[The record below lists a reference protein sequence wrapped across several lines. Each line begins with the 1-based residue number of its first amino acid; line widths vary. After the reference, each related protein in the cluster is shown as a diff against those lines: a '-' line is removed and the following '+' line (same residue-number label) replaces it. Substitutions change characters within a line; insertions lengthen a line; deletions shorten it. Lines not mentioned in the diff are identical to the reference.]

1 MLRVKAFA
9 TAAAIMRPAVT
20 RAPAQATAKPRM
32 STPLLPRLLR
42 IAPYFRTA
50 RAGFVAAFIA
60 AVVAAA
66 TEPLVPELLKRLL
79 DDGFGPQRSFPLWHV
94 PVAFIGLFAIRG
106 LAHFV
111 AQYSLAWSAN
121 RGVLTLREA
130 MFDRLLNAAPALYA
144 RHNTSSLT
152 NMLVYEVQSG
162 SQQLVQTTLV
172 IVRDSLTITFLFA
185 SLLWRNWQLTLF
197 IVLLAPAVAL
207 VMRIVSR
214 RLDKLTRAHQA
225 ATDELAYVVEENVLA
240 WRIVRLHGA
249 GAPQG
254 ARFAKHSHWLR
265 RLMIKSATAAATSS
279 PLTQLIAAVSLSAV
293 VVAALWQGGQQGG
306 APLMTVGEFTAYV
319 TAMLMLVAP
328 LKHLSDSMAPLLRG
342 IRALER
348 GIDLIELAPEERG
361 GTHVPEGG
369 RARGAIDLRGVTLA
383 YRDEADAPLALDDV
397 TLSIAAGETVAL
409 VGPSGAG
416 KSSLVNLLP
425 RFFEPTRGSIALDGV
440 PLPQW
445 RLDALRRQFA
455 LVSQDVVLFNDTVAA
470 NVALGEAIDTD
481 RVRDALESAHLLGFV
496 LTLPQG
502 LDTPI
507 GHNGNQLSGG
517 QRQRLAIARAIYK
530 NAPVLILD
538 EATSAL
544 DSESERAVQD
554 ALERLMRGRTTVV
567 IAHRLSTIEHADR
580 VVAMDQGRIVE
591 HGTHAELLK
600 AGGLYAR
607 LHAMQFRSS

>member
-1 MLRVKAFA
+1 
-9 TAAAIMRPAVT
+9 
-20 RAPAQATAKPRM
+20 M
-32 STPLLPRLLR
+32 STPLLQRIAR

-60 AVVAAA
+60 AIVAAA

-79 DDGFGPQRSFPLWHV
+79 DDGFGPARSFPLWHV
-94 PVAFIGLFAIRG
+94 PVAFIGLFALRG
-106 LAHFV
+106 LAAFV

-130 MFDRLLNAAPALYA
+130 MFDRLLNAAPVLYA
-144 RHNTSSLT
+144 KHNTSSLT
-152 NMLVYEVQSG
+152 NMVVYEVQSG
-162 SQQLVQTTLV
+162 AQQLVQTALT
-172 IVRDSLTITFLFA
+172 IVRDSLTITFLVA

-207 VMRIVSR
+207 VMRVVSR
-214 RLDKLTRAHQA
+214 RLDKLTRAHQV

-249 GAPQG
+249 RTTQS
-254 ARFAKHSHWLR
+254 ARFTKNSRWLR

-279 PLTQLIAAVSLSAV
+279 PLTQLIAAVALSAV
-293 VVAALWQGGQQGG
+293 VMAALWQGGQGG
-306 APLMTVGEFTAYV
+306 GPPAMTVGEFTAYV

-342 IRALER
+342 VRALER
-348 GIDLIELAPEERG
+348 GVDLIERAPEERG
-361 GTHVPEGG
+361 GTHEPEGG
-369 RARGAIDLRGVTLA
+369 RARGAIELRGVTLS
-383 YRDEADAPLALDDV
+383 YREEPDAPPALNDV
-397 TLSIAAGETVAL
+397 SLSIAAGETVAL

-425 RFFEPTRGSIALDGV
+425 RFFEPTRGSVLLDGV
-440 PLPQW
+440 ALPDW
-445 RLDALRRQFA
+445 RIDALRRQFA

-470 NVALGEAIDTD
+470 NVALGHEPGDRIDTD
-481 RVRDALESAHLLGFV
+481 RVRAALHSANLLDFV
-496 LTLPQG
+496 LKLPQA

-530 NAPVLILD
+530 DAPVLILD

-554 ALERLMRGRTTVV
+554 ALERLMQGRTTVV

-580 VVAMDQGRIVE
+580 VLAMDQGRIVE
-591 HGTHAELLK
+591 HGTPAQLL
-600 AGGLYAR
+600 ATGGLYAR
-607 LHAMQFRSS
+607 LHGMQFRS

>member
-1 MLRVKAFA
+1 
-9 TAAAIMRPAVT
+9 
-20 RAPAQATAKPRM
+20 M
-32 STPLLPRLLR
+32 STPLLQRLSR

-50 RAGFVAAFIA
+50 RAGFVAAFLA

-66 TEPLVPELLKRLL
+66 TEPLIPELLKRLL

-106 LAHFV
+106 LAGFV

-130 MFDRLLNAAPALYA
+130 MFARLQNAAPALFA
-144 RHNTSSLT
+144 KHNSSTLT

-162 SQQLVQTTLV
+162 SQQLVNIALT
-172 IVRDSLTITFLFA
+172 IVRDSLTIVFLFA

-207 VMRIVSR
+207 VMRIVSK

-249 GAPQG
+249 GPAQS
-254 ARFAKHSHWLR
+254 ARFGKHSQLLR
-265 RLMIKSATAAATSS
+265 RLLIKSATAAATSS
-279 PLTQLIAAVSLSAV
+279 PLTQMIAAVAMSAV
-293 VVAALWQGGQQGG
+293 VVAALWQGGQGG
-306 APLMTVGEFTAYV
+306 VAASAPLMTVGEFTAYV
-319 TAMLMLVAP
+319 TAMLMLVSP
-328 LKHLSDSMAPLLRG
+328 LKHISDSMAPLLRG
-342 IRALER
+342 MRALDR

-361 GTHVPEGG
+361 GSFTPDGG
-369 RARGAIDLRGVTLA
+369 RARGAIELRGVSLR
-383 YRDEADAPLALDDV
+383 YREDAAAPPALDDV

-425 RFFEPTRGSIALDGV
+425 RFFEPTQGSVALDGV
-440 PLPQW
+440 ALPEW
-445 RLDALRRQFA
+445 RVDALRQQFA
-455 LVSQDVVLFNDTVAA
+455 LVSQDVVLFNGTVAA
-470 NVALGEAIDTD
+470 NVALGDRIDTA
-481 RVRDALESAHLLGFV
+481 RVRTALESAHLLGFV

-554 ALERLMRGRTTVV
+554 ALERLMQGRTTVV

-580 VVAMDQGRIVE
+580 VVAMDQGRVVE
-591 HGTHAELLK
+591 QGTHAALLA

>member
-1 MLRVKAFA
+1 
-9 TAAAIMRPAVT
+9 MRPAVSP
-20 RAPAQATAKPRM
+20 RFGGHTAEPRRM
-32 STPLLPRLLR
+32 STPLLPRLSR

-50 RAGFVAAFIA
+50 RVGFVAAFIA
-60 AVVAAA
+60 AVVASA

-106 LAHFV
+106 LAGFV

-130 MFDRLLNAAPALYA
+130 MFERLQNAAPALYA
-144 RHNTSSLT
+144 QHNSSTLT

-162 SQQLVQTTLV
+162 SQQLVQTVLV
-172 IVRDSLTITFLFA
+172 IVRDTLTVSFLFA

-197 IVLLAPAVAL
+197 IALLAPAVAL
-207 VMRIVSR
+207 VMRIVSK
-214 RLDKLTRAHQA
+214 RLDQLTRAHQA

-249 GAPQG
+249 SSAQG

-265 RLMIKSATAAATSS
+265 QLMIKSATAAASSS
-279 PLTQLIAAVSLSAV
+279 PLTQMIAAVAMSAV
-293 VVAALWQGGQQGG
+293 VVAALWQGGQGG
-306 APLMTVGEFTAYV
+306 VAASAPLMTVGEFTAYV
-319 TAMLMLVAP
+319 TAMLMLVSP
-328 LKHLSDSMAPLLRG
+328 LKHLSDSTAPLLRG
-342 IRALER
+342 IRSLER

-361 GTHVPEGG
+361 GVHVPEGG
-369 RARGAIDLRGVTLA
+369 RARGAIELRDVTLS
-383 YRDEADAPLALDDV
+383 YRDEADAPPALDQV
-397 TLSIAAGETVAL
+397 SLSISAGETVAL

-425 RFFEPTRGSIALDGV
+425 RFFEPTRGSVLLDGV
-440 PLPQW
+440 ALPDW
-445 RLDALRRQFA
+445 RIDALRHQFA
-455 LVSQDVVLFNDTVAA
+455 LVSQEVVLFNDTVAA
-470 NVALGEAIDTD
+470 NVALGLKEGETIDTD
-481 RVRDALESAHLLGFV
+481 RVRAALESAHLLGFV
-496 LTLPQG
+496 LTLPRG

-530 NAPVLILD
+530 DAPVLILD

-554 ALERLMRGRTTVV
+554 ALERLMQGRTTVV

-580 VVAMDQGRIVE
+580 VVVMDHGHIVE
-591 HGTHAELLK
+591 HGTHAQLLK
-600 AGGLYAR
+600 ASGLYAR
-607 LHAMQFRSS
+607 LHAMQFRT

>member
-1 MLRVKAFA
+1 
-9 TAAAIMRPAVT
+9 
-20 RAPAQATAKPRM
+20 M
-32 STPLLPRLLR
+32 STPLLQRLSR

-50 RAGFVAAFIA
+50 RVGFVAAFVA

-79 DDGFGPQRSFPLWHV
+79 DDGFGPKRSFPLWHV

-111 AQYSLAWSAN
+111 AQYALSWSAN

-130 MFDRLLNAAPALYA
+130 MFDRLLNAAPTLYTK
-144 RHNTSSLT
+144 HSSSSLT

-162 SQQLVQTTLV
+162 SQQLVQTMLV
-172 IVRDSLTITFLFA
+172 IVRDSLTIAFLFA

-207 VMRIVSR
+207 VMRVVSR

-249 GAPQG
+249 NAAQG
-254 ARFAKHSHWLR
+254 ARFSKKSHWLR

-328 LKHLSDSMAPLLRG
+328 LKHLSDSTAPLLRG

-361 GTHVPEGG
+361 GTHAPGPESGG
-369 RARGAIDLRGVTLA
+369 RARGAIELRDVTLA
-383 YRDEADAPLALDDV
+383 YREDADAPPALDNV

-425 RFFEPTRGSIALDGV
+425 RFFEPTRGTVALDGV
-440 PLPQW
+440 VLPDW

-470 NVALGEAIDTD
+470 NVALGEAIDTA
-481 RVRDALESAHLLGFV
+481 RVRTALESAHLLGFV

-554 ALERLMRGRTTVV
+554 ALERLMQGRTTVV

-591 HGTHAELLK
+591 HGTHAQLLE

>member
-1 MLRVKAFA
+1 
-9 TAAAIMRPAVT
+9 
-20 RAPAQATAKPRM
+20 M
-32 STPLLPRLLR
+32 STPLLQRLSR

-60 AVVAAA
+60 AAVAAA
-66 TEPLVPELLKRLL
+66 TEPLVPEMLKRLL
-79 DDGFGPQRSFPLWHV
+79 DGGFGPTRSFPLWHV

-111 AQYSLAWSAN
+111 AQYALAWSAN

-130 MFDRLLNAAPALYA
+130 MFERLLNAAPVLYA
-144 RHNTSSLT
+144 QHSSSALT
-152 NMLVYEVQSG
+152 NTLVYEVQSG
-162 SQQLVQTTLV
+162 ARQLVQTALV
-172 IVRDSLTITFLFA
+172 LVRDSLTITFLLA
-185 SLLWRNWQLTLF
+185 SLVWRNWQLTLF
-197 IVLLAPAVAL
+197 ILVLAPAVAL
-207 VMRIVSR
+207 VMRVISR
-214 RLDKLTRAHQA
+214 RLEKLTRAHQA

-249 GAPQG
+249 TTAQG
-254 ARFAKHSHWLR
+254 ARFNRNSQWLR
-265 RLMIKSATAAATSS
+265 RLMIKSAVAAATSS
-279 PLTQLIAAVSLSAV
+279 PLTQLIAAVALSAV
-293 VVAALWQGGQQGG
+293 VVVALMQSGPGGPGG
-306 APLMTVGEFTAYV
+306 ATGAAAAMTVGEFTAYV

-328 LKHLSDSMAPLLRG
+328 LKHLSDSAAPLLRG

-348 GIDLIELAPEERG
+348 GIELIENAPQEHG
-361 GTHVPEGG
+361 GTHEPGAESGG
-369 RARGAIDLRGVTLA
+369 RARGAIELRGVTLN
-383 YRDEADAPLALDDV
+383 YRDQADAPSALSEV

-416 KSSLVNLLP
+416 KTSLVNLLP
-425 RFFEPTRGSIALDGV
+425 RFLEPTSGSVALDGV
-440 PLPQW
+440 ALPEW

-470 NVALGEAIDTD
+470 NVALGDKPGGAIDTE
-481 RVRDALESAHLLGFV
+481 RVRAALHGAHLLDFV
-496 LTLPQG
+496 LTLPQA
-502 LDTPI
+502 LNTPI
-507 GHNGNQLSGG
+507 GHNGSQLSGG

-554 ALERLMRGRTTVV
+554 ALERLMQGRTTVV

-580 VVAMDQGRIVE
+580 VVAMDHGRIVE
-591 HGTHAELLK
+591 QGTHAQLLK